1 VRQETALID
10 ENAFGI
16 LIAHYDLEG
25 VEYSLEEGAF
35 LEYLGRFE
43 QVIAGRLRDVPLSN
57 GLRRLDVGH
66 GVYLEFADGDQLESP
81 LTWIRET
88 RMALVAADLP
98 NVCVLSFG
106 GRWVT
111 DAEATDA
118 VRFGPSEPLRKALA
132 GEAHAQ
138 PTHVGDEE
146 EHGWGPGLFVEQEAI
161 ERLGKAFKN
170 APTPLHVL
178 SSVFYRI
185 GA

>member
-1 VRQETALID
+1 MID

-16 LIAHYDLEG
+16 LVAHYNLEG
-25 VEYSLEEGAF
+25 VEYSLEEAVF

-43 QVIAGRLRDVPLSN
+43 QVVEGRLRDVPLSN

-66 GVYLEFADGDQLESP
+66 GVYLEFADGEQLESP
-81 LTWIRET
+81 LTWARET
-88 RMALVAADLP
+88 RAALVAADLP

-111 DAEATDA
+111 DADATSEAEPRAD
-118 VRFGPSEPLRKALA
+118 RFGPSEPLRKALA
-132 GEAHAQ
+132 AEAHAQ
-138 PTHVGDEE
+138 PTHIGDEE